1 MINEKIDF
9 KKINIAIITLSDTR
23 KYEND
28 KSGKTL
34 KELIIKKGHEV
45 SHYQIIEDEPSIFIP
60 IVEKLTKSKNHDVVI
75 TTGGTE
81 LTGRDNTIDAIK
93 KISEIEIPGF
103 GELFRQLSYNKI
115 GTSTIQSRSSAF
127 LVNKKYIF
135 CLPGSSSAVRDAWN
149 DILFYQLDV
158 RHKPCNFIEL
168 IPRLDE

>member
-23 KYEND
+23 NYEND

-75 TTGGTE
+75 TTGVTG

-115 GTSTIQSRSSAF
+115 DTSTIQSRSSAV

-135 CLPGSSSAVRDAWN
+135 CIPGSSSAVRDARN
-149 DILFYQLDV
+149 DILCYEIDV
-158 RHKPCNFIEL
+158 RRRTCSGMEI
-168 IPRLDE
+168 IPVRK